1 MRIAFY
7 CSQRNIYGSIGYM
20 LDNHRESIYRY
31 DGSVDW
37 QDLKEATFQGFKY
50 GDDNPIIYTFYDRIV
65 SVYDKADV
73 IFYDSNF
80 PSAGRAALKIANPNV
95 VPFVFNSID
104 ELEDMLKDANYL

>member
-20 LDNHRESIYRY
+20 LNDHRESVYRY
-31 DGSVDW
+31 DGSIDW
-37 QDLKEATFQGFKY
+37 QDLEEATFYGFKY

-73 IFYDSNF
+73 IFYDNNF
-80 PSAGRAALKIANPNV
+80 PSAGRVALKIANPNV
-95 VPFVFNSID
+95 VPFVFTSIY

>member
-20 LDNHRESIYRY
+20 LNDHRESVYRY
-31 DGSVDW
+31 DGSIDW
-37 QDLKEATFQGFKY
+37 QDLKEATFYGFKY
-50 GDDNPIIYTFYDRIV
+50 GDDNNPIIYT
-65 SVYDKADV
+65 
-73 IFYDSNF
+73 FYDSNF

-95 VPFVFNSID
+95 IPFVFNSIY